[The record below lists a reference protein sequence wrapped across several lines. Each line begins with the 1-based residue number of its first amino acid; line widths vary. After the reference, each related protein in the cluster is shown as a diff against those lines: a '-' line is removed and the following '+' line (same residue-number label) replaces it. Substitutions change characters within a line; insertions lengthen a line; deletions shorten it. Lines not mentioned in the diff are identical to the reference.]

1 MEKKYKIVLCISWT
15 INTLLVFLLCY
26 VTFYTTDL
34 SQRIGTKLGLC
45 QYVPARADNDC
56 VDSWNN
62 CIKKLDMKVD
72 VVFFGDSHT
81 AGGDFQKAF
90 PDVKSLNLGYIG
102 EDTKGMLRRVETIA
116 AVQPK
121 KIFVMAGI
129 NGLKGQ
135 SLSEFECW
143 YTALVD
149 SIRIAVPN
157 AELYIENILPVTA
170 SSDYC
175 DNAKI
180 NEANTIIKHIAQERN
195 ITYIDLHTAYADKET
210 LPENMSYD
218 GLHLTDDAYN
228 VWYEAIKTFVE

>member
-1 MEKKYKIVLCISWT
+1 M
-15 INTLLVFLLCY
+15 
-26 VTFYTTDL
+26 TFCLTDL
-34 SQRIGTKLGLC
+34 SKRIGTKLGIC

-90 PDVKSLNLGYIG
+90 PDVKSLNLGYVG

-129 NGLKGQ
+129 NGLKNQ
-135 SLSEFECW
+135 SLSDFKYW

-157 AELYIENILPVTA
+157 AELYIESILPVTA
-170 SSDYC
+170 SSGYC
-175 DNAKI
+175 DNVKI
-180 NEANTIIKHIAQERN
+180 REANKIVQHIAHERN
-195 ITYIDLHTAYADKET
+195 ITYIDLHTAYVDKET

-228 VWYEAIKTFVE
+228 IWYEAIKKIVE

>member
-1 MEKKYKIVLCISWT
+1 MEKKYKIVLFISWT

-26 VTFYTTDL
+26 VTFYATDL

-81 AGGDFQKAF
+81 AGGNFQKAF

-121 KIFVMAGI
+121 KIFLMAGI

-135 SLSEFECW
+135 SLSEFEYW

-157 AELYIENILPVTA
+157 AELYIESILPVTA

-175 DNAKI
+175 DNTKI

-195 ITYIDLHTAYADKET
+195 IIYIDLHTAYADKET

-228 VWYEAIKTFVE
+228 IWYEAIKTFVE

>member
-1 MEKKYKIVLCISWT
+1 MEKKYKIVLFISWT
-15 INTLLVFLLCY
+15 INILLVILLCCM
-26 VTFYTTDL
+26 TFCLTDL
-34 SQRIGTKLGLC
+34 SKRIGTKLGIC
-45 QYVPARADNDC
+45 QYVPARADKDC

-62 CIKKLDMKVD
+62 CIKKLDMKVN

-90 PDVKSLNLGYIG
+90 PDVKSLNLGYVG

-121 KIFVMAGI
+121 KIFLMAGI
-129 NGLKGQ
+129 NGLKNQ
-135 SLSEFECW
+135 SLSDFKYW

-149 SIRIAVPN
+149 SIRTAVPN
-157 AELYIENILPVTA
+157 AELYIESILPVAA

-175 DNAKI
+175 DNVKI
-180 NEANTIIKHIAQERN
+180 REANTIIKHIAQERN

-228 VWYEAIKTFVE
+228 IWYEAIKTFVE